1 MDGRINDAIHDPLGV
16 YAAGLRVGLYSS
28 FSHER
33 GIVEV
38 VTQRGIQHCFG
49 PLPCRRPCHVMS
61 RALGNP
67 IFTLAF
73 RQIGWQ
79 VGTLARIIRV
89 HATYSEHHLLRD
101 IHRVVALLVRL
112 RILLFASIVS
122 ARISI
127 SSHVIAP
134 SVSKNLRISKRRLFA
149 CVSDEPQFARA
160 SSSKL
165 APPVSWSTQDHIRF
179 LAYSSFRC
187 DFRHEHVPI
196 FPTFIAWKR
205 ADFRP
210 HAHAPPSF
218 RFAVR

>member
-16 YAAGLRVGLYSS
+16 YAAGLRVGLY
-28 FSHER
+28 SHER

-73 RQIGWQ
+73 RQNFE
-79 VGTLARIIRV
+79 APP
-89 HATYSEHHLLRD
+89 LR
-101 IHRVVALLVRL
+101 L
-112 RILLFASIVS
+112 
-122 ARISI
+122 
-127 SSHVIAP
+127 
-134 SVSKNLRISKRRLFA
+134 
-149 CVSDEPQFARA
+149 SDEPQFARA